1 MPISII
7 MNLIW
12 DLMFWF

>member
-7 MNLIW
+7 NIRV
-12 DLMFWF
+12 